1 MSPDPQGR
9 AGPSNQEAPLH
20 LVLFEPR
27 IPQNTGTIGRLC
39 VATATPLHLIEPLG
53 FSLADRYL
61 KRAGLDYWPE
71 VRLTVWPDLAAYL
84 EVHPERRMVASSAR
98 RGEPYHRFPFAKG
111 DSLLLGPEDTGL
123 PKEVW
128 SRFPDRITIPFWGPV
143 RSLNLANSAAVLAYR
158 FFERIGGLDDYP
170 G

>member
-1 MSPDPQGR
+1 MKKT
-9 AGPSNQEAPLH
+9 EMLH

-39 VATATPLHLIEPLG
+39 VATTTPLHLIEPLG
-53 FSLADRYL
+53 FSLSDKYL
-61 KRAGLDYWPE
+61 KRAGLDYWPDVE
-71 VRLTVWPDLAAYL
+71 LHVWPDLEAYL
-84 EVHPERRMVASSAR
+84 KAHPQRRIVAASAR
-98 RGEPYHRFPFAKG
+98 RGVSHHTFAFRPG

-128 SRFPDRITIPFWGPV
+128 SRFEDLIRIPFWGKV
-143 RSLNLANSAAVLAYR
+143 RSLNLANSAAVLAYEFYNR
-158 FFERIGGLDDYP
+158 VGRLD